1 MNPCPYDHAEM
12 QSYGHNKCPYC
23 RMPLAAMDGP
33 LHSDAPETEALRQ
46 NLWGKGWAD
55 SYVAMMGHAKR
66 LEHER
71 NQWREKAEAREILR
85 NSPPEKP
92 KTKQTKPTP

>member
-1 MNPCPYDHAEM
+1 MMLTAMN
-12 QSYGHNKCPYC
+12 
-23 RMPLAAMDGP
+23 GP
-33 LHSDAPETEALRQ
+33 SCSDAPETEALRQ
-46 NLWGKGWAD
+46 NLWGKGWAV

-92 KTKQTKPTP
+92 KTKQTKPTL